1 VLSKQWWKLTFKWLF
16 WKNTSLQDPRR
27 ASYLTGASLAVA
39 LISSAL
45 GVGAL
50 SFVRAL
56 VSGFETQ
63 LSYGVAQ
70 FFGPLSY
77 KSGWRSEGEHK
88 RIVEKLDYPVESYWQ
103 GQALIV
109 GPKMGKG
116 VLVEGRRAWNQ
127 DFACNTDSKIQVTL
141 GRNLANSIGTKEGE
155 NLRLLLPGLFKGSLT
170 ASVAEIT
177 SFGLQELDARRL
189 IIDDQSLRCYM
200 DQNGKSIGGKPGD
213 YMGMRFFPKI
223 NPMSEMALD
232 QEVTRL
238 QPLITASIR
247 DAEPSIRSWRDQRKN
262 FFRGLGFD
270 RAVLSIVL
278 GFLTLAAS
286 LNVAAALFVIFFER
300 DKDMM
305 TLRAIGMTPNQLRS
319 WILIQGFLMGVLG
332 TFLGLGGSFLVSQ
345 LFEKWK
351 IVSLPAEV
359 YQIDH
364 LVFAFQW
371 PEQLGVFLFGILS
384 ALAVSFMVGH
394 LLARMKM
401 VEVLSHR
408 R

>member
-1 VLSKQWWKLTFKWLF
+1 MALF
-16 WKNTSLQDPRR
+16 
-27 ASYLTGASLAVA
+27 
-39 LISSAL
+39 SSAL

-56 VSGFETQ
+56 VSGFESQ
-63 LSYGVAQ
+63 LSIGVAQ

-77 KSGWRSEGEHK
+77 KSGWKSETEHK
-88 RIVEKLDYPVESYWQ
+88 WLVDKVNYPVESYWQ

-116 VLVEGRRAWNQ
+116 VLVEGRRQWSQ
-127 DFACNTDSKIQVTL
+127 SFTCNADTQIQVIL
-141 GRNLANSIGTKEGE
+141 GRNLANSIGVKSGE
-155 NLRLLLPGLFKGSLT
+155 TLRILLPGLYRGALVAQVGS
-170 ASVAEIT
+170 VT
-177 SFGLQELDARRL
+177 SFGLQELDARRM
-189 IIDDQSLRCYM
+189 IINDESLRCYLN
-200 DQNGKSIGGKPGD
+200 QTGKTMSGKPGD
-213 YMGMRFFPKI
+213 YLGMRFFPEI
-223 NPMSEMALD
+223 DSLNALALD
-232 QEVTRL
+232 NEAERL
-238 QPLITASIR
+238 KSLISATLR
-247 DAEPSIRSWRDQRKN
+247 DSEPSIRSWRDQRKN

-305 TLRAIGMTPNQLRS
+305 TLRAIGMAPKQLRN
-319 WILIQGFLMGVLG
+319 WILIQGFLMGTLG
-332 TFLGLGGSFLVSQ
+332 TLLGMLGSYGVSQ
-345 LFEKWK
+345 VFEKWK

-359 YQIDH
+359 YHIDH
-364 LVFAFQW
+364 LVFSFQW
-371 PEQLGVFLFGILS
+371 PEQLGVILFGILS

-394 LLARMKM
+394 LLSRMKM

>member
-1 VLSKQWWKLTFKWLF
+1 VLSIKWWKLTFKWLF
-16 WKNTSLQDPRR
+16 WKDPKLQDPRR

-39 LISSAL
+39 LFSSAL

-56 VSGFETQ
+56 VSGFESQ
-63 LSYGVAQ
+63 LSIGVAQ

-77 KSGWRSEGEHK
+77 KTGWKSEAEHK
-88 RIVEKLDYPVESYWQ
+88 LIVDQLDYPVESYWQ
-103 GQALIV
+103 GQALVV

-116 VLVEGRRAWNQ
+116 VLVEGRRQWSKT
-127 DFACNTDSKIQVTL
+127 FTCNADTSIQVVL
-141 GRNLANSIGTKEGE
+141 GKNLAKSIGVQGGE
-155 NLRLLLPGLFKGSLT
+155 KLRILLPGLYQGALMAEVS
-170 ASVAEIT
+170 EIT
-177 SFGLQELDARRL
+177 SFGLQELDARRM
-189 IIDDQSLRCYM
+189 IINDESLRCYLE
-200 DQNGKSIGGKPGD
+200 QNSKSITGKPGD
-213 YMGMRFFPKI
+213 YLGMRFFP
-223 NPMSEMALD
+223 NLDPLNDFALEKETD
-232 QEVTRL
+232 RL
-238 QPLITASIR
+238 TPIISGTMR
-247 DAEPSIRSWRDQRKN
+247 DSEPSIRSWRDQRKN

-305 TLRAIGMTPNQLRS
+305 TLRAIGMAPKQLRN
-319 WILIQGFLMGVLG
+319 WILIQGFFMGVLG
-332 TFLGLGGSFLVSQ
+332 TALGMLGSFGVSQ
-345 LFEKWK
+345 AFEKWK
-351 IVSLPAEV
+351 LVSLPAEV
-359 YQIDH
+359 YHIDH

-371 PEQLGVFLFGILS
+371 PEQVGVVLFGIIS

-394 LLARMKM
+394 LLSRMKM